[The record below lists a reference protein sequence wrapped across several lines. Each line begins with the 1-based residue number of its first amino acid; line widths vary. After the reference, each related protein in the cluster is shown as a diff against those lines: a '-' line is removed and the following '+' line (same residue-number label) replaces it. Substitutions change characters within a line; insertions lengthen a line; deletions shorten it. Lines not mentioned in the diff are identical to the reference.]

1 MDNSYH
7 DTNYLQLTKMEK
19 EMTHL
24 HLLRCTIAI
33 LAVAFASLFAPFAH
47 ASESADQR
55 VITQWVANNSHASVD
70 DKQASRIVRA
80 AYKAA
85 SERGI
90 DPLLLL
96 AVMKPESNFQAK
108 ARNPRSNAS
117 CLMQIIPRWH
127 RDKIGDRRIMN
138 IETCVDVG
146 AAIIAEYLSLSGG
159 KLQKAIARYSGGAGK
174 SYHAKI
180 AQAYREM
187 KAALVLDRFETERPH
202 RTDHIYAKPTAYAES
217 LVADRPKLVYIDNPH
232 GKSEIVLVASH
243 P

>member
-1 MDNSYH
+1 
-7 DTNYLQLTKMEK
+7 
-19 EMTHL
+19 
-24 HLLRCTIAI
+24 
-33 LAVAFASLFAPFAH
+33 
-47 ASESADQR
+47 
-55 VITQWVANNSHASVD
+55 
-70 DKQASRIVRA
+70 
-80 AYKAA
+80 
-85 SERGI
+85 
-90 DPLLLL
+90 
-96 AVMKPESNFQAK
+96 
-108 ARNPRSNAS
+108 
-117 CLMQIIPRWH
+117 
-127 RDKIGDRRIMN
+127 MN

-159 KLQKAIARYSGGAGK
+159 KLQKAIARYSGGANK